1 MAAMPDIIADLEREG
16 YRAAHALREHLP
28 HHHDGAQAVPE
39 DPADAAP
46 APPQPPATAGDS
58 NQEEHPM
65 AFAAPIKQALDDAA
79 EKITAIATDPAV
91 DELVETALAAV
102 HVPPETFAAA
112 VDMLRAAEQRHAA
125 AGTPPR
131 QDPQAQ

>member
-28 HHHDGAQAVPE
+28 HHHGDAPE
-39 DPADAAP
+39 DPADAIP

-112 VDMLRAAEQRHAA
+112 VDLLRAAEQRHAS

-131 QDPQAQ
+131 QDPAQQPA